1 MSPLRPVLSRLRSL
15 FRRSAVEAD
24 LAAELQAHLEM
35 QEAAN
40 RSAGMSSQDAH
51 YAARR
56 QFGGLDQIKEQ
67 IREQCSWMWLEQL
80 AKDFRL
86 AARSLRKTPG
96 FTAVALLTLALGIGV
111 NTAVFSIINNLFF
124 QPLPVRDPENL
135 VVVAA
140 RTPVSS
146 LLRGYEFPNYL
157 DLRAQVDA
165 FSDLMAYSTV
175 PIDLAASGFE
185 PERTYAAVVTGNF
198 FSFFGVQAERG
209 RLFLPGE
216 GAEIGVDPI
225 VVLSHAYWQ
234 QHFGG
239 DPSIVGRSVN
249 VNGHPYIVVGIAP
262 ATFTGTQAGLS
273 ANVFVPVTMVG
284 DLMTNGAQLLQARA
298 GMPLKIMGRLK
309 PGMTLDQAQAEVG
322 TVVARI
328 ARAHPQ
334 EIVGGTPRVIR
345 ERRTRPDP
353 GFTEFMPLISR
364 VFMGLVGLVL
374 LIACANV
381 ANLMFLRATVRRRE
395 MILRSALGAS
405 RWQLCR
411 QLLAESFLLASS
423 ASTAGLVLGY
433 WGASWLVRFGS
444 SGTPLA
450 LIGATWD
457 WHVFLFAAAMAVL
470 AGSLTGLMPALHA
483 SRVDL
488 QTSLKQGGGA
498 SSGSSRHPFRSILVV
513 SQVAVSLVVLICGGV
528 FLQSLRQVSPR
539 FLGFRTDHLLMASFD
554 LGLHGYTPD
563 SAGRFQQQLLEKVRA
578 LPGVDAA
585 TLGTFVPFGLYSSLN
600 VAVPEGKTVHGIQDM
615 TVTPYSQVAPGF
627 VQAMGMT
634 LLRGRGFNAQDKDGS
649 PMVAIINEEMAAQ
662 FWPGQDP
669 LGKRCFVGGPPTL
682 EVVGVVRNGRYMMVG
697 EASSPFIL
705 QPLAQSSAMTPLTLY
720 VRTQGDPV
728 ALVPDVRNLV
738 QALDPSLPLY
748 NVETMDRHL
757 NEGLLALL
765 PLRAGAALA
774 GLQGL
779 FALVLV
785 VMGLYGVV
793 SFVASQ
799 RTREIG
805 IRLALGAQKGDV
817 LRLVLGD
824 GLKLTLCGIAIGA
837 VLSLRLSRLLPQI
850 LHGLAVNSSAVT
862 LAAILLLTSIAL
874 LACWIPARKATRV
887 NPVEILKAE

>member
-1 MSPLRPVLSRLRSL
+1 MSPIRPILSRLRSL
-15 FRRSAVEAD
+15 FRRTAVERD
-24 LAAELQAHLEM
+24 MAAEMQAHLDM

-40 RSAGMSSQDAH
+40 QAAGMSSQEAH

-56 QFGGLDQIKEQ
+56 QFGGVDQIKEQ
-67 IREQCSWMWLEQL
+67 VRDQRSWVALEQL
-80 AKDFRL
+80 AKDVRF

-124 QPLPVRDPENL
+124 QPLPVRNPENL

-216 GAEIGVDPI
+216 GAEIGADPI
-225 VVLSHAYWQ
+225 MVLSHAYWQ

-273 ANVFVPVTMVG
+273 ANVFVPVTMVS
-284 DLMTNGAQLLQARA
+284 DLMTNGAQLLEARA

-411 QLLAESFLLASS
+411 QLLAESFLLASFAS
-423 ASTAGLVLGY
+423 AAGLVLGY
-433 WGASWLVRFGS
+433 WGANWLVRFGS

-450 LIGATWD
+450 LIGASWD
-457 WHVFLFAAAMAVL
+457 WRVFLFAAVMAL
-470 AGSLTGLMPALHA
+470 FAGLLTGLMPALKV

-488 QTSLKQGGGA
+488 QTPLKQGAGA
-498 SSGSSRHPFRSILVV
+498 LSASSRHPFRSVLVV

-528 FLQSLRQVSPR
+528 FLRSLQHVSPQ

-554 LGLHGYTPD
+554 LGLHGYNPD
-563 SAGRFQQQLLEKVRA
+563 RAGQFQQQLLEKART
-578 LPGVDAA
+578 LPGVEAA
-585 TLGTFVPFGLYSSLN
+585 TLGTFVPFALYSSLN
-600 VAVPEGKTVHGIQDM
+600 VAVPEGKTVHGLQDM
-615 TVTPYSQVAPGF
+615 TVTPYGRVAPDF

-634 LLRGRGFNAQDKDGS
+634 LLRGRGFSAQDKTGA
-649 PMVAIINEEMAAQ
+649 PLVAIINEEMAAQ

-669 LGKRCFVGGPPTL
+669 LGKRCYVGGPPAL

-705 QPLAQSSAMTPLTLY
+705 QPLAQSYDLAPLTLY
-720 VRTQGDPV
+720 LRTQSDLAG
-728 ALVPDVRNLV
+728 LVPDVRKLV
-738 QALDPSLPLY
+738 QELDPALPLY
-748 NVETMDRHL
+748 NIETMDRHL
-757 NEGLLALL
+757 NDGLLALL

-779 FALVLV
+779 LSLLLA

-793 SFVASQ
+793 SFVVSQ

-805 IRLALGAQKGDV
+805 IRLALGAQKGDI

-824 GLKLTLCGIAIGA
+824 GLKLTLAGVAIGA
-837 VLSLRLSRLLPQI
+837 VLSLGLTHVLSRV
-850 LHGLAVNSSAVT
+850 LHGLAVSSTAVT
-862 LAAILLLTSIAL
+862 LAAVLLLTGVAL
-874 LACWIPARKATRV
+874 LACCLPARRATKV
-887 NPVEILKAE
+887 NPSETLRAE

>member
-1 MSPLRPVLSRLRSL
+1 VKTWSKLRSL
-15 FRRSAVEAD
+15 LSRNRLERD

-40 RSAGMSSQDAH
+40 RAAGMSSQEAH

-56 QFGGLDQIKEQ
+56 QFGHLDGIKETVRDQ
-67 IREQCSWMWLEQL
+67 RRWVWLEQL
-80 AKDFRL
+80 AKDFRF

-96 FTAVALLTLALGIGV
+96 FTAIALLTLALAIGV
-111 NTAVFSIINNLFF
+111 NTAVFSIVNNLFF

-140 RTPVSS
+140 KTPVSS
-146 LLRGYEFPNYL
+146 LLRGYEYPNYL
-157 DLRAQVDA
+157 DLRAQADA
-165 FSDLMAYSTV
+165 FSDLMAYSTT
-175 PIDLAASGFE
+175 PIDLAAPGFE

-198 FSFFGVQAERG
+198 FSFFGVQAARG
-209 RLFLPGE
+209 RLFLAGE
-216 GAEIGVDPI
+216 GVKIGADPI
-225 VVLSHAYWQ
+225 MVLSHAYWQ

-249 VNGHPYIVVGIAP
+249 VNGHPYTVVGIAP

-273 ANVFVPVTMVG
+273 ANVFLPVTMIG
-284 DLMTNGAQLLQARA
+284 DLMNNGAQLLQARA
-298 GMPLKIMGRLK
+298 GMPLNVMGRLK
-309 PGMTLDQAQAEVG
+309 PGVSLGQTRTEVG
-322 TVVARI
+322 AVTARI
-328 ARAHPQ
+328 AKEYPQ
-334 EIVGGTPRVIR
+334 QNVGGSPVVVR

-353 GFTEFMPLISR
+353 SFTDFMPLITA

-411 QLLAESFLLASS
+411 QLLAESFLLAFS

-433 WGASWLVRFGS
+433 WVASWLVRFGS
-444 SGTPLA
+444 SATPVA
-450 LIGATWD
+450 LVGATWD
-457 WHVFLFAAAMAVL
+457 WRVFLFAAAMALL
-470 AGSLTGLMPALHA
+470 AGSLTGLMPALQA

-539 FLGFRTDHLLMASFD
+539 FLGFRTDHLLMASFN
-554 LGLHGYTPD
+554 LGLHGYDPD
-563 SAGRFQQQLLEKVRA
+563 RAEQFQQRLLEKARA

-585 TLGTFVPFGLYSSLN
+585 TLGTFVPFALYSSLN
-600 VAVPEGKTVHGIQDM
+600 VAAPEGKIIRGIQDM
-615 TVTPYSQVAPGF
+615 TVTPYGLVAPNF
-627 VQAMGMT
+627 VQALGLT
-634 LLRGRGFNAQDKDGS
+634 LLRGRDFSAQDKTGA
-649 PMVAIINEEMAAQ
+649 PPVAIINEEMAAQ
-662 FWPGQDP
+662 FWPGQNP
-669 LGKRCFVGGPPTL
+669 LGRRCYVGGPTAF
-682 EVVGVVRNGRYMMVG
+682 EVVGVVRNGRYKMAG
-697 EASSPFIL
+697 EAASPFIL
-705 QPLAQSSAMTPLTLY
+705 QPLAQFYDMTPLTLY
-720 VRTQGDPV
+720 LRTQGDPGAV
-728 ALVPDVRNLV
+728 APELRRLV
-738 QALDPSLPLY
+738 QDLDPAVPLY
-748 NVETMDRHL
+748 DVQTMDRHL

-774 GLQGL
+774 GLQGF

-824 GLKLTLCGIAIGA
+824 GLKLTLYGIAIGT
-837 VLSLRLSRLLPQI
+837 VLSLGLSRVLPRV
-850 LHGLAVNSSAVT
+850 LYGLAVSSSLVT
-862 LAAILLLTSIAL
+862 LAAVFLLTGIAL
-874 LACWIPARKATRV
+874 LACWIPARRATRV
-887 NPVEILKAE
+887 NPVETLKAE

>member
-1 MSPLRPVLSRLRSL
+1 MKTWSKLKSFISRNRLER
-15 FRRSAVEAD
+15 D
-24 LAAELQAHLEM
+24 MAAELQAHIDM
-35 QEAAN
+35 QAAAN
-40 RSAGMSSQDAH
+40 QAAGMSSQEAY

-56 QFGGLDQIKEQ
+56 QFGHLDGVKETVRDQ
-67 IREQCSWMWLEQL
+67 RNWSWLESWL
-80 AKDFRL
+80 KDFRF
-86 AARSLRKTPG
+86 AFRSLRKAPG

-111 NTAVFSIINNLFF
+111 NTAVFSIVNNLFF

-140 RTPVSS
+140 KTQVSS
-146 LLRGYEFPNYL
+146 LLRGYEYPNYL
-157 DLRAQVDA
+157 DLRAQVGA
-165 FSDLMAYSTV
+165 FSDLMAYSTA
-175 PIDLAASGFE
+175 PIDLAAPGVE

-198 FSFFGVQAERG
+198 FSFFGVQPARG
-209 RLFLPGE
+209 RFFLPGE
-216 GAEIGVDPI
+216 GVKIGADPI
-225 VVLSHAYWQ
+225 LVLSYAYWQ
-234 QHFGG
+234 QHFVG

-249 VNGHPYIVVGIAP
+249 VNGHPYTVVGIAP

-273 ANVFVPVTMVG
+273 AKVFLPVTMIG
-284 DLMTNGAQLLQARA
+284 DLMNHGAQLLQARA
-298 GMPLKIMGRLK
+298 GMPLNVMGRLK
-309 PGMTLDQAQAEVG
+309 PGMSLGQARTEVG
-322 TVVARI
+322 AVMARI
-328 ARAHPQ
+328 AKEYPGQ
-334 EIVGGTPRVIR
+334 GVGGVPVVVH
-345 ERRTRPDP
+345 ERHTRPDP
-353 GFTEFMPLISR
+353 SFTEFMPLIIT

-411 QLLAESFLLASS
+411 QWLAESFLLAFFAS
-423 ASTAGLVLGY
+423 AAGLVLGY
-433 WGASWLVRFGS
+433 WGANWLVRFGS
-444 SGTPLA
+444 SATPVA
-450 LIGATWD
+450 LVGATWD
-457 WHVFLFAAAMAVL
+457 WRVFLFAAAMALL

-498 SSGSSRHPFRSILVV
+498 SSGSSRHPVRSILVL

-539 FLGFRTDHLLMASFD
+539 FLGFRTDHLLMASFN
-554 LGLHGYTPD
+554 LGLHGYDPD
-563 SAGRFQQQLLEKVRA
+563 RAAQFQQRLLEKARA

-585 TLGTFVPFGLYSSLN
+585 TLGTFVPFALN
-600 VAVPEGKTVHGIQDM
+600 SPLTVAAPEGKIIRGIQDM
-615 TVTPYSQVAPGF
+615 TVTPYGLVAPNF
-627 VQAMGMT
+627 VQVLGMI
-634 LLRGRGFNAQDKDGS
+634 LLQGRDFSAQDKAGS
-649 PMVAIINEEMAAQ
+649 PPVAIINEEMAAQ
-662 FWPGQDP
+662 FWPGQNP
-669 LGKRCFVGGPPTL
+669 LGRRCYVGGPAAF
-682 EVVGVVRNGRYMMVG
+682 EVVGVIRNGRYKMAG
-697 EASSPFIL
+697 EAASPFIL
-705 QPLAQSSAMTPLTLY
+705 QPLAQSYDMTPLTLY
-720 VRTQGDPV
+720 LRTQGAPDAV
-728 ALVPDVRNLV
+728 APELRRLA
-738 QALDPSLPLY
+738 QELDPTVPFY
-748 NVETMDRHL
+748 DVQTMDRHL
-757 NEGLLALL
+757 NDGLLALL

-824 GLKLTLCGIAIGA
+824 GLKLTLAGVAIGA
-837 VLSLRLSRLLPQI
+837 VLSLGLMQVLSRV
-850 LHGLAVNSSAVT
+850 LHGLAAGSFSVMP
-862 LAAILLLTSIAL
+862 AAIFILTGTAL
-874 LACWIPARKATRV
+874 LACWMPARRATRV